1 MVFLLFHGLNRVK
14 SCDFWCLNPAFFMV
28 KAPFFVDPP
37 TPQLGRRSRG
47 AGGGQKRAA
56 RHQTVDADRSK
67 RGGLGTDM
75 ENHWK
80 TIGNCAKIIGKPLWT
95 MGHYWNTIGKR
106 WKTIGKSLEDH
117 WKLLTQSRKIGI
129 SLDLWMI
136 MIAKLANRTPT
147 IVYNIQEL

>member
-1 MVFLLFHGLNRVK
+1 
-14 SCDFWCLNPAFFMV
+14 
-28 KAPFFVDPP
+28 
-37 TPQLGRRSRG
+37 
-47 AGGGQKRAA
+47 
-56 RHQTVDADRSK
+56 
-67 RGGLGTDM
+67 
-75 ENHWK
+75 
-80 TIGNCAKIIGKPLWT
+80 